1 MSLCGLMAFLNRQHP
16 QNKQEHGAGAF
27 SASINVPL
35 QRGPWPDR
43 VRVGHFV
50 RPPQLLGT
58 EWWNATG
65 WPQLV
70 FINVIQALWIAVTTT
85 EGPGDMRY
93 AAGKGHALCEP
104 ATLRV
109 RLIPEKKGH
118 NGRHRPAAMLREC
131 SQHRPVATLQDEK
144 QPTYFSVLQVQSQW
158 FLHICTYFDTKK
170 ARQDS
175 KLRYKKKNWD
185 SWACVSPGCVL
196 IVFFQIIYFLV
207 YQIFRVWVELNTKDG
222 CKNES
227 ASL

>member
-70 FINVIQALWIAVTTT
+70 FINVIQTLWIAVTTT

-175 KLRYKKKNWD
+175 KLRYKKKLLGVCQSRLCLNCFFPNNLF
-185 SWACVSPGCVL
+185 SSVSD
-196 IVFFQIIYFLV
+196 FQ
-207 YQIFRVWVELNTKDG
+207 
-222 CKNES
+222 
-227 ASL
+227 SLSRTEYKRRM